1 MSNIDDLK
9 NTNDSETSLYFE
21 NNEFDDGDLQRDDGN
36 LEENEDRLGEQR
48 FIEREDR
55 IGEVRFGEREGR
67 VPDGGDLEGGR
78 EGGREGNR
86 ECRNRN
92 HRCCCLGIRGPV
104 GPRGCPGERGPRGIT
119 TLSGGLYLENSC
131 KNQVTLAPN
140 EAVPLSQVR
149 NSIGTGISF
158 VNNNV
163 VVAPGTYYFS
173 WSVLTRSCTS
183 DPNVVITLE
192 NIIGMIP
199 KIATSGIIRQQN
211 SSTPTAINATGS
223 TVVTF
228 NKMAVLRLFNASG
241 HDILLLGADGEGSN
255 NFMAS
260 MTVLRLA

>member
-1 MSNIDDLK
+1 MGNIDDLK
-9 NTNDSETSLYFE
+9 NTNELESSLFFD

-36 LEENEDRLGEQR
+36 LEENENRLGEQR
-48 FIEREDR
+48 FIEREGR
-55 IGEVRFGEREGR
+55 QELGGFEGKEGR
-67 VPDGGDLEGGR
+67 FPDGSDLEGGR
-78 EGGREGNR
+78 EGSR

-158 VNNNV
+158 VNNTV
-163 VVAPGTYYFS
+163 VVVPGTYYFS